1 MSASRRVP
9 SSETGCSPVKA
20 YSPPA
25 GVRQVFEATAV
36 AALIADL
43 GHDARGVTLQPTLL
57 PMGRGLGR
65 LCRLLRVSPPP
76 ELLNDLAAAQTEA
89 AMEQVGQSAYASL
102 ARQMRALVAPPG
114 GEIMLHLA
122 ALNDARCAAL
132 AGFAPLVHRTAGPA
146 ISLVR

>member
-65 LCRLLRVSPPP
+65 LCRLLRVSPPL

-89 AMEQVGQSAYASL
+89 AMEQVGQAAYASL

-132 AGFAPLVHRTAGPA
+132 AGFAPLGTA
-146 ISLVR
+146 